1 MLRLYAYEEQYQDDL
16 IRFLKK
22 CLPQSGRCLDL
33 KGRHDVYLK
42 VEDTFEHFWCLYND
56 DEMIGTVA
64 LKRLDSQRCE
74 LKSLYLAERYQ
85 GIGLG
90 SALLKTAIKEAER
103 EGYAEML
110 LDTLATSK
118 RALALY
124 EKMGFVRTDRYND
137 NRMADIFMRLQIKGN
152 NLNG

>member
-1 MLRLYAYEEQYQDDL
+1 MST
-16 IRFLKK
+16 II
-22 CLPQSGRCLDL
+22 
-33 KGRHDVYLK
+33 
-42 VEDTFEHFWCLYND
+42 W
-56 DEMIGTVA
+56 TV
-64 LKRLDSQRCE
+64 KRLDSQRCE

-90 SALLKTAIKEAER
+90 SALLETAIKEAGR

-124 EKMGFVRTDRYND
+124 EKMGFVSTDRYND

>member
-1 MLRLYAYEEQYQDDL
+1 MLRLHPYEENYQDDL

-33 KGRHDVYLK
+33 KGRHDFYLK
-42 VEDTFEHFWCLYND
+42 VGDVFEHFWCLYND

-64 LKRLDSQRCE
+64 LKRLDGHRCE
-74 LKSLYLAERYQ
+74 LKSLYLEERYQ

-90 SALLKTAIKEAER
+90 RALLETAIKEAR
-103 EGYAEML
+103 RKGYEEMF

-124 EKMGFVRTDRYND
+124 EKLGFVRTDRYND
-137 NRMADIFMRLQIKGN
+137 NRVADIFMRLEIKGN
-152 NLNG
+152 N